1 MRDKI
6 GASFCGQGGDV
17 ITYSNSVRGS
27 GRCLMMMDPR
37 RGQPRFRRCRSDVE
51 IHFFLSFKHIPVEQ
65 DFFLC
70 GR

>member
-27 GRCLMMMDPR
+27 LYLMMMDPH
-37 RGQPRFRRCRSDVE
+37 RGQPDLEGVA
-51 IHFFLSFKHIPVEQ
+51 L
-65 DFFLC
+65 
-70 GR
+70 